1 MRRPGASGGVLES
14 AKAANILA
22 FRMRSTLL
30 WRRGATAA
38 GIYGAAAFGIL
49 GTIVSL
55 KELTPKEFGVL
66 TLVISATGFFQTLFD
81 LTIEEALVKF
91 GFRYSAQ
98 QRFGRLR
105 RMFRIAVAVKLAGG
119 LVAAVVLVALAP
131 LAHLFWKGSTALPFL
146 IGAAIPFVQAPE
158 GVAGAALMLRSR
170 YDIRGAFLLFSMVL
184 RFSGLAVGAHY
195 GVWQAVLGVLIAQ
208 VLATAAVSTAGLLAL
223 RRFAGDEE
231 ELLAEDRPEIRTFVI
246 QSSLASGVVSV
257 RALISPLLLGAVS
270 TIQQV
275 ALFKAAQSPQ
285 GAFASLSAPA
295 RMVLLAEQTKDWEHG
310 RREQVFRGVRT
321 YTLVALGAM
330 LVIVP
335 PFWLAMHWIVVH
347 VGKPAYAPA
356 TDAARLIL
364 LAAALQLVVGWA
376 KSFPVTIGRPELRVL
391 AHGIESAALVPLVIV
406 FGSLWGATGA
416 GGAVLASSCVF
427 AAVWGVLFARLK
439 RGEIGRGEPA
449 IELERHEAG
458 EVLGL

>member
-1 MRRPGASGGVLES
+1 
-14 AKAANILA
+14 
-22 FRMRSTLL
+22 MRSTLL

-55 KELTPKEFGVL
+55 KELSPREFGVL

-98 QRFGRLR
+98 ERFGRLR
-105 RMFRIAVAVKLAGG
+105 RIFRIAIAVKVAGG
-119 LVAAVVLVALAP
+119 LVAALVLLALAP
-131 LAHLFWKGSTALPFL
+131 LAHRFWHGANALPFL
-146 IGAAIPFVQAPE
+146 VGAAIPLVQAPE

-170 YDIRGAFLLFSMVL
+170 YDIRGLFLLFSMVL
-184 RFSGLAVGAHY
+184 RFTGLAVGAHY
-195 GVWQAVLGVLIAQ
+195 GVWQAVLGVLVAQ
-208 VLATAAVSTAGLLAL
+208 VVATAGVSTAGVLAL
-223 RRFAGDEE
+223 GRFRGSDVEA
-231 ELLAEDRPEIRTFVI
+231 LAEDRPEIRAFVV

-257 RALISPLLLGAVS
+257 RALVTPLLLGGVS
-270 TIQQV
+270 TVEQV

-310 RREQVFRGVRT
+310 RRERVFRGIRM
-321 YTLVALGAM
+321 YTLVAAGAM
-330 LVIVP
+330 AVVVP
-335 PFWLAMHWIVVH
+335 VLWVAMHWIVVT
-347 VGKPAYAPA
+347 VGKPAYGPA

-364 LAAALQLVVGWA
+364 LAAAVQLLVGWA
-376 KSFPVTIGRPELRVL
+376 KSFPVTIGRPQLRTL
-391 AHGIESAALVPLVIV
+391 AHGIESLALIPLVLV
-406 FGSLWGATGA
+406 LGDRWGATGA
-416 GGAVLASSCVF
+416 AGAVLASSCVF
-427 AAVWGVLFARLK
+427 AAVWVVLFARVK
-439 RGEIGRGEPA
+439 RGSPA
-449 IELERHEAG
+449 DGIELPRHEAG